1 MVASALPVARPAPA
15 FHPAYQT
22 RRLSGLLLGMVLL
35 ACGVCAHARAKS
47 PPSDDYLAGYVTSI
61 LEQKLGWS
69 RDSFRVGVHGGVATV
84 VLAERN
90 QDRIDAAQKALAE
103 VEGLQAAEI
112 TAEGPRPA
120 ETIQARFKSERIN
133 FPVGDPFKPLLADPK
148 QPQFFF
154 SFLRMKA
161 ANTRANVAA
170 VGYGENFGL
179 VKWLGERPGDG
190 TQISLNAGLFAQ
202 FNLSTPSA
210 NLVNADYTV
219 GLALS
224 KRVGSWSGRL
234 NVYHLSSHLGDE
246 FILDDP
252 NIERVNL
259 SLIGAEALASYDWE
273 HWRVYGGGG
282 YLLHRNPEDI
292 QRGLARVGMEYR
304 ATERLWELGRPVAGL
319 DVHSI
324 EAQDWDTGISFKAGF
339 EFGQPEPGRRSA
351 RLLAEAY
358 KGFAPFGQFYNTEIQ
373 YYGMGFYL
381 GF

>member
-1 MVASALPVARPAPA
+1 MIAPAPPVARPAFDALPIPRNRSLNA
-15 FHPAYQT
+15 
-22 RRLSGLLLGMVLL
+22 LLVGLALL
-35 ACGVCAHARAKS
+35 AFGMCAPARAKA

-61 LEQKLGWS
+61 LEQKLGWA
-69 RDSFRVGVHGGVATV
+69 RDSFRVEVRGAIATV
-84 VLAERN
+84 VLAERD
-90 QDRIDAAQKALAE
+90 QARIDAAQKALAE
-103 VEGLQAAEI
+103 VEGLQAAEV

-120 ETIQARFKSERIN
+120 QSLQAKLKSERIH

-161 ANTRANVAA
+161 PNTRANVAA

-224 KRVGSWSGRL
+224 RRAGPWSGRL

-252 NIERVNL
+252 AVERVNL

-273 HWRVYGGGG
+273 HWRLYGGGG

-292 QRGLARVGMEYR
+292 ERGLARAGLEYHGS
-304 ATERLWELGRPVAGL
+304 ERLWRLGRPVAGL

-324 EAQDWDTGISFKAGF
+324 EAQDWDTGISLKAGF

-351 RLLAEAY
+351 RLMAEAY
-358 KGFAPFGQFYNTEIQ
+358 KGFAPFGQFYKTEIQ